1 MFGALQ
7 GGDRVSAALQV
18 SDVEVRKAK
27 LAGISG
33 PKPQILRIGSLAE
46 TARGSHRA
54 TPATEQRHNATE
66 RVTRSCPTAG
76 TAP

>member
-1 MFGALQ
+1 MFSALQ

-33 PKPQILRIGSLAE
+33 PKPQILRIGSQAE
-46 TARGSHRA
+46 NR
-54 TPATEQRHNATE
+54 
-66 RVTRSCPTAG
+66 
-76 TAP
+76 